1 MIMKKNSFLLNLSFF
16 SVLLLMTG
24 TNNLHSET
32 FLTAGEISGS
42 NGEVVDLP
50 VYFSSDDP
58 IVGAEFIL
66 TFDPALLKVGSIKK
80 GSSILDHEIFDD
92 QDTNGELK
100 MTILSMKNN
109 LLFDGNLTIVSF
121 VLLQDI
127 ASSEESISIDHN
139 NSLLVSR
146 VGEDHEY
153 KSIEKINDI
162 LMNFSSSVA
171 ASKHA
176 SGRSISFNANADGS
190 LTTYQWDMGDG
201 TLLSGKTAEH
211 VYEKPDS
218 YLITITASNL
228 MGTKEVKRRITVNAP
243 YWDIDAQDLGSGWKS
258 FDWFGSFYDNTDTPW
273 IYHEHLGWLY
283 RSGETVDDT
292 WLWSEH
298 WDWSWTSDLIYPYLA
313 KSNLDWI
320 YYLPNSQ
327 NPVRFYDY
335 GLTQWMSSQP

>member
-1 MIMKKNSFLLNLSFF
+1 
-16 SVLLLMTG
+16 MTG

-139 NSLLVSR
+139 ISLLVSR
-146 VGEDHEY
+146 VG
-153 KSIEKINDI
+153 
-162 LMNFSSSVA
+162 
-171 ASKHA
+171 
-176 SGRSISFNANADGS
+176 
-190 LTTYQWDMGDG
+190 
-201 TLLSGKTAEH
+201 
-211 VYEKPDS
+211 
-218 YLITITASNL
+218 
-228 MGTKEVKRRITVNAP
+228 
-243 YWDIDAQDLGSGWKS
+243 
-258 FDWFGSFYDNTDTPW
+258 
-273 IYHEHLGWLY
+273 
-283 RSGETVDDT
+283 
-292 WLWSEH
+292 
-298 WDWSWTSDLIYPYLA
+298 
-313 KSNLDWI
+313 
-320 YYLPNSQ
+320 
-327 NPVRFYDY
+327 
-335 GLTQWMSSQP
+335 